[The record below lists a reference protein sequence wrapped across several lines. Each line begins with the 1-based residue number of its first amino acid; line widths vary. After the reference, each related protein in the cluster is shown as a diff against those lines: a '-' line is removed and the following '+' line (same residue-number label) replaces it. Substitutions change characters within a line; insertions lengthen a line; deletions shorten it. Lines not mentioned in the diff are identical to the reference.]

1 MSTFK
6 IIKQDKK
13 GNIEKA
19 ALMDVVFFYV
29 KCQEAVPIF
38 DQKDA
43 AKPTHFEYTLECVC
57 DEDTADAY
65 DETSPK
71 QPAKKM
77 TKEQV
82 AKKYRLVDED
92 GKINDEKF
100 VEANLD
106 PKQKKFWVIK
116 KAQAKQT
123 KDGSKSLDH
132 LRPKVF
138 EVVNGKSIEVTRE
151 KLVGNGS
158 KGSLLLRYTHNAT
171 YGTFS
176 YPAMLKIDELIE
188 YEKSGKGGLDED
200 SQDFLG
206 GDVELEEVTDGQ
218 DVDSSNMTDEEYDK
232 SADEAEPDFDKSD
245 DNIY

>member
-1 MSTFK
+1 MSSFK
-6 IIKQDKK
+6 TIKTDKK

-19 ALMDVVFFYV
+19 AIMDVVFFYV

-38 DQKDA
+38 DQKDM
-43 AKPTHFEYTLECVC
+43 AKPTHFEYTIEVVC

-71 QPAKKM
+71 QTAKKM
-77 TKEQV
+77 TKEQI
-82 AKKYRLVDED
+82 AKKYKLVDEN
-92 GKINDEKF
+92 GKPDDEKF

-106 PKQKKFWVIK
+106 PQQKKFYVIK

-138 EVVNGKSIEVTRE
+138 EVVDGKSVEITYD

-158 KGSLLLRYTHNAT
+158 KGSLMLRYTSNPT
-171 YGTFS
+171 YGSFS
-176 YPAMLKIDELIE
+176 YPAILKIDELIE
-188 YEKSGKGGLDED
+188 YEKSGGNGID
-200 SQDFLG
+200 SESQEFLG
-206 GDVELEEVTDGQ
+206 GDVEFAEAPTET
-218 DVDSSNMTDEEYDK
+218 SSGGSASGDEQPPF
-232 SADEAEPDFDKSD
+232 EPDEQPDFGD
-245 DNIY
+245 DELY

>member
-1 MSTFK
+1 MSEFK

-77 TKEQV
+77 TKDQV

-92 GKINDEKF
+92 GKVDDAKF

-106 PKQKKFWVIK
+106 PKQKKFYVIK

-138 EVVNGKSIEVTRE
+138 EVVDGKSVEVTRE

-158 KGSLLLRYTHNAT
+158 KGSLLLRFTHNAT
-171 YGTFS
+171 YGAFS
-176 YPAMLKIDELIE
+176 YPAMLKVDELIE

-206 GDVELEEVTDGQ
+206 GDVELEEEAVDTSQ
-218 DVDSSNMTDEEYDK
+218 DHSEE
-232 SADEAEPDFDKSD
+232 SGGEMPDFADDDSD
-245 DNIY
+245 EY